1 VHLKLSTSLFIGVLK
16 EADCSL
22 DMQCQDLDP
31 EIVKALAET
40 MLSFALPCK
49 IADTSNLVDIV
60 GTGGDGLDS
69 FNVSTAAGIVLA
81 ACGLRCSKHGNRSA
95 TGSVGSA
102 DFLEALGCK
111 IHLNGEQ
118 VAAAIGEAGFGF
130 LFAQQFHPAM
140 KHVAAVRKELGFKT
154 ALNLLGPL
162 TNPARPELQ
171 VPPCGAAAPRR

>member
-1 VHLKLSTSLFIGVLK
+1 MF
-16 EADCSL
+16 
-22 DMQCQDLDP
+22 QNQDNDP

-40 MLSFALPCK
+40 MVSFSMPCS

-81 ACGLRCSKHGNRSA
+81 ACGLRCAKHGNRSA

-111 IHLNGEQ
+111 INLNGEQ
-118 VAAAIGEAGFGF
+118 VAAAVQECGFGF

-140 KHVAAVRKELGFKT
+140 KHVSSVRKEIGFKT
-154 ALNLLGPL
+154 VLNLLGPL

-171 VPPCGAAAPRR
+171 VWCSP